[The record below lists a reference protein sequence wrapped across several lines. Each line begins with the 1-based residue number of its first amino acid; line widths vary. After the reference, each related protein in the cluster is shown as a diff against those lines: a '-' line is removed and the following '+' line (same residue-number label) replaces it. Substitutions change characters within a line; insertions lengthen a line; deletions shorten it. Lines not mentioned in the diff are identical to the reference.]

1 MTVPESRAVRIVAQ
15 NLGLIQAQ
23 WGKGAKPD
31 TVYGLSGLLRD
42 LVVHGSLARAWG
54 LVWPADKRPKFSVVA
69 PDLNSLVAT
78 DRWPVVFHAQTAGFA
93 RPASEVRPGMHLW
106 MPVALMRAAT
116 EGKSDH
122 DGDTPE
128 PIHTEGSS
136 NELLQEVDRQ
146 SFDRIGEMSM
156 NLRGAVMSGL
166 VDQESVPLAPDSCY
180 RRYTLKQF
188 LESPCV
194 IYRGRHFSRK
204 DVVKT
209 FANNFG
215 SAHLDFHGDSAE
227 YEMLIANE
235 EWLSVTGRNPVLYEV
250 LSIGQ
255 IIARSA
261 SAAMFRAR
269 VSELGLSPPR

>member
-1 MTVPESRAVRIVAQ
+1 M
-15 NLGLIQAQ
+15 
-23 WGKGAKPD
+23 
-31 TVYGLSGLLRD
+31 
-42 LVVHGSLARAWG
+42 
-54 LVWPADKRPKFSVVA
+54 
-69 PDLNSLVAT
+69 
-78 DRWPVVFHAQTAGFA
+78 
-93 RPASEVRPGMHLW
+93 
-106 MPVALMRAAT
+106 
-116 EGKSDH
+116 
-122 DGDTPE
+122 
-128 PIHTEGSS
+128 
-136 NELLQEVDRQ
+136 LLQKVDRQ
-146 SFDRIGEMSM
+146 SFDQIGEMSM
-156 NLRGAVMSGL
+156 KLRGAIMSGL
-166 VDQESVPLAPDSCY
+166 IDQESVPLEPDSCY

-215 SAHLDFHGDSAE
+215 SAHLDFQGNSAE

-261 SAAMFRAR
+261 SAARFRAR